1 MEVLKKLGLELKGN
15 ILNVIKPCF
24 INGIYNDPETE
35 DVFIPISC
43 LKSGY
48 IIKVNTNNYLICLVK
63 EKLYIYKVPT
73 ENLSDISDCEF
84 ESIKNNPY
92 DIVFL

>member
-35 DVFIPISC
+35 DVFIPISF

-48 IIKVNTNNYLICLVK
+48 FIKINTNNYLIYLIN
-63 EKLYIYKVPT
+63 EKLYIYKIPT
-73 ENLSDISDCEF
+73 ENISDISDLEF